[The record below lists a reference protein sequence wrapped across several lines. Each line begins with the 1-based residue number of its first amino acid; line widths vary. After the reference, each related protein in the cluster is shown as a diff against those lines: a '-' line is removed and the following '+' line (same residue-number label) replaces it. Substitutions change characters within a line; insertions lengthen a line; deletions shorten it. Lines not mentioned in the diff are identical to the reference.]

1 MKKTTSTLLSMALV
15 FSSFGAL
22 SAHAESLQKEKQFSP
37 QLKTTI
43 EQWGE
48 HKIAQNV
55 ETKTT
60 KEISVIVE
68 LQHAPLAAQSN
79 IQHAPD
85 LQNSNAQ
92 SYHAELKKALGIP
105 VRMQYEINGN
115 GVWEQAFLNPWEK
128 SYDIYFDRTQL
139 HEEKNTIHIVATDAA
154 GNTSNLTVNLE
165 VK

>member
-1 MKKTTSTLLSMALV
+1 MALV

-68 LQHAPLAAQSN
+68 LQHAPLALKVIFSM
-79 IQHAPD
+79 
-85 LQNSNAQ
+85 LQ
-92 SYHAELKKALGIP
+92 
-105 VRMQYEINGN
+105 
-115 GVWEQAFLNPWEK
+115 
-128 SYDIYFDRTQL
+128 IY
-139 HEEKNTIHIVATDAA
+139 KIVML
-154 GNTSNLTVNLE
+154 SLIMLS
-165 VK
+165 

>member
-1 MKKTTSTLLSMALV
+1 MALV

-68 LQHAPLAAQSN
+68 LQHAPLVAQSN

-92 SYHAELKKALGIP
+92 SYHAELKKHKKIRL
-105 VRMQYEINGN
+105 R
-115 GVWEQAFLNPWEK
+115 K
-128 SYDIYFDRTQL
+128 
-139 HEEKNTIHIVATDAA
+139 
-154 GNTSNLTVNLE
+154 
-165 VK
+165 

>member
-68 LQHAPLAAQSN
+68 LHMHLSLLKV
-79 IQHAPD
+79 IFSM
-85 LQNSNAQ
+85 LQ
-92 SYHAELKKALGIP
+92 
-105 VRMQYEINGN
+105 
-115 GVWEQAFLNPWEK
+115 
-128 SYDIYFDRTQL
+128 IY
-139 HEEKNTIHIVATDAA
+139 KIVML
-154 GNTSNLTVNLE
+154 SLIMLS
-165 VK
+165 